1 MGIGGEK
8 MAVRN
13 FWIDADVDGKKML
26 LSGGPRAK
34 DGGMRVTIKQRD
46 KGEITTAFTI
56 SCREIKGELV
66 TEVFDKNGHIIAAKL
81 TDR

>member
-1 MGIGGEK
+1 

-13 FWIDADVDGKKML
+13 FWIDADVDGRETM

-34 DGGMRVTIKQRD
+34 DGGMTIRVKQRSNGCIANSINVVCNEYNGILTTTVYD
-46 KGEITTAFTI
+46 KDGKVVY
-56 SCREIKGELV
+56 SCK
-66 TEVFDKNGHIIAAKL
+66 